1 MAAQGII
8 LMKNVSATGAGS
20 QVTWPGGRS
29 ALVVM
34 GTFPTTA
41 TLQML
46 GQDGATWLT
55 MATPSTAGSTA
66 LDLPSG
72 TYRMN
77 LTGGSPSGFYASL
90 ATVPY
95 Q

>member
-8 LMKNVSATGAGS
+8 LMKNVSTTGAGA
-20 QVTWPGGRS
+20 QATWVGGRS

-41 TLQML
+41 TLQLL
-46 GQDGATWLT
+46 GPDGSTWIT

-66 LDLPSG
+66 LDLPAG

-77 LTGGSPSGFYASL
+77 LTGGSPAGFYASL